1 MQFGISIPHLGG
13 LASPESVSKV
23 AYEAEAMGYDSVWV
37 SDHVIVPQAYVDRFG
52 SDIYDPLAVLGYLA
66 AHTTK
71 IKLGTSTLILPYR
84 NPIFLAKAAS
94 TLDVLSNGRLILG
107 VGSGWLR
114 EEFEALAVSFEDR
127 GAITDETIAILKE
140 LWTSD
145 NPNFRGRF
153 WSFSDIVF
161 GPKPVSKPHLPL
173 WVAGSSPRSAKVANP
188 RSIRRAVEFG
198 DAWHPFQPTLKDLS
212 VGKEL
217 IRVYSEKQGRDPQ
230 ELIIAVRHPLKM
242 WDGVG
247 KRHEKH
253 PMLGTADQ
261 IAKSI
266 EDYQRAGTSYF
277 VLDHFFGIPELSGE
291 TVDSMLVTM
300 DKFAKEIMPKF
311 G

>member
-13 LASPESVSKV
+13 VASLEAVTRV
-23 AYEAEAMGYDSVWV
+23 GQEAEAMGYDSAWV
-37 SDHVIVPQAYVDRFG
+37 SDHIVVPQVHVERFG
-52 SDIYDPLAVLGYLA
+52 SDIYDPLVVLSYLA
-66 AHTTK
+66 AQTNR

-84 NPIFLAKAAS
+84 NPVYLAKAAS

-114 EEFEALAVSFEDR
+114 EEFDALAVSFEDR

-145 NPNFRGRF
+145 TPSFQGRF
-153 WSFSDIVF
+153 WSFSDIAF
-161 GPKPVSKPHLPL
+161 GPKPVSKPHLPI
-173 WVAGSSPRSAKVANP
+173 WVAGSSPRSTKVANP
-188 RSIRRAVEFG
+188 RSVRRAVEFG
-198 DAWHPFQPTLKDLS
+198 DAWHPFQPTLEDIS

-217 IRVYSEKQGRDPQ
+217 IRVYSDEQGRDPN
-230 ELIIAVRHPLKM
+230 ELIIAARHPLQI
-242 WDGVG
+242 WDGIG

-253 PMLGTADQ
+253 PMLGTVDQ
-261 IAKSI
+261 ITKSI
-266 EDYQRAGTSYF
+266 EDHQKAGTSYF

-291 TVDSMLVTM
+291 TVDSILITM
-300 DKFAKEIMPKF
+300 DKFAQEIMPKF